1 MGITIMYTTI
11 IIVESKKQLTLSNVD
26 SFLIDDW
33 KAEIDQEF
41 NNIIQYTLISKHE
54 PEFDELE
61 KFIDELNDKELNIQY
76 VCCNFNSARIETTR
90 RYCGIWYNG

>member
-11 IIVESKKQLTLSNVD
+11 IIIESNNQLTLSNLD

-41 NNIIQYTLISKHE
+41 NNIIQYTLISKYE
-54 PEFDELE
+54 PEFEELE
-61 KFIDELNDKELNIQY
+61 KFVNELDDKELNIQY
-76 VCCNFNSARIETTR
+76 VCCDFCSAHIAATR
-90 RYCGIWYNG
+90 RYCGVWYND

>member
-11 IIVESKKQLTLSNVD
+11 IIVESKNQLTLSNVD

-76 VCCNFNSARIETTR
+76 VCCDFCSARIETTR

>member
-11 IIVESKKQLTLSNVD
+11 IIIESNNQLTLSNLD
-26 SFLIDDW
+26 SFLINDW

-54 PEFDELE
+54 PEFTELE
-61 KFIDELNDKELNIQY
+61 KFVNELDDKELNIQY
-76 VCCNFNSARIETTR
+76 VCCDFCSAYIAATR
-90 RYCGIWYNG
+90 RYYGVWYND